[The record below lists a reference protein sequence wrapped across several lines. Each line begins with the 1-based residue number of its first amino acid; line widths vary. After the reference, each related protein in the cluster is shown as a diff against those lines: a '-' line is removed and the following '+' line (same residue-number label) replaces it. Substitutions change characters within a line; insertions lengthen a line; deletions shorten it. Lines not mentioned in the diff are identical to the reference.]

1 MNEGSL
7 MRGGKG
13 MTVKVAAIQTKT
25 FPEAD
30 EQKENIRKARDYV
43 AEAADQGAQF
53 ICFPEA
59 YPGPWKAPLS
69 YSPVGP
75 LEEMASKHELYII
88 AGANFPVPGEPG
100 KGYCSEV
107 LVGPDGLIGRYNRT
121 IPEGPWIYKG
131 GRFWDFDY
139 QEADELPVFDTPFCK
154 VGILICS
161 EVYSPE
167 LSRILALKGAEIIFL
182 PAGICKY
189 ELHDTWR
196 NLIWARAIENLT
208 YTVTCQNI
216 FGAEHGLA
224 MICSPEEI
232 LVESTKTGIFV
243 AECDFERIGW
253 LREETDRYGPPMPFN
268 TKPGVLRDWRRP
280 GLFRKNF
287 PDW

>member
-1 MNEGSL
+1 
-7 MRGGKG
+7 MR
-13 MTVKVAAIQTKT
+13 VKVAAIQTKT

-69 YSPVGP
+69 YSPVGA
-75 LEEMASKHELYII
+75 LEEMASKHGVYIV
-88 AGANFPVPGEPG
+88 AGANCPVPEKSN

-139 QEADELPVFDTPFCK
+139 QEADDLLVFDTPFCK

-232 LVESTKTGIFV
+232 LVESTRTGIFI
-243 AECDFERIGW
+243 AECNFERIGW

-280 GLFRKNF
+280 ELSRKNF

>member
-1 MNEGSL
+1 MG
-7 MRGGKG
+7 
-13 MTVKVAAIQTKT
+13 VKVAAIQPKT
-25 FPEAD
+25 FLEDD
-30 EQKENIRKARDYV
+30 EQEKNIQKSQDYV
-43 AEAADQGAQF
+43 AEAAERGAQY

-69 YSPVGP
+69 YSPLEP
-75 LEEMASKHELYII
+75 LIEMASKHGVYIV
-88 AGANFPVPGEPG
+88 AGANYPVPGEPS

-107 LVGPDGLIGRYNRT
+107 LIGPDGLIGRYNRT
-121 IPEGPWIYKG
+121 IPKGPWIYKG

-139 QEADELPVFDTPFCK
+139 QEANELPVLDTPLCR

-189 ELHDTWR
+189 ELHHTWR
-196 NLIWARAIENLT
+196 NLVWARAIENLA

-232 LVESTKTGIFV
+232 LVESTKPGIFI
-243 AECDFERIGW
+243 ADCDFERIGW

-268 TKPGVLRDWRRP
+268 TKPGVLRDWRRSE
-280 GLFRKNF
+280 LFRKSF
-287 PDW
+287 SDW

>member
-1 MNEGSL
+1 
-7 MRGGKG
+7 MR
-13 MTVKVAAIQTKT
+13 VKVASIQTKT

-53 ICFPEA
+53 ICFPES
-59 YPGPWKAPLS
+59 YPGPWKAPLR
-69 YSPVGP
+69 YSPVKP
-75 LEEMASKHELYII
+75 LEEMASKHGVYIV
-88 AGANFPVPGEPG
+88 AGANCPVPG
-100 KGYCSEV
+100 KSNRGYCSEV

-121 IPEGPWIYKG
+121 IPRGPWLYKG

-139 QEADELPVFDTPFCK
+139 KEADELPVFDTPFCK

-196 NLIWARAIENLT
+196 NLIWARAIENLS

-216 FGAEHGLA
+216 FGAEQGLA

-232 LVESTKTGIFV
+232 LIESTKSGIFI
-243 AECDFERIGW
+243 AECDFERISW
-253 LREETDRYGPPMPFN
+253 LREEVDRYGPPMPFN
-268 TKPGVLRDWRRP
+268 AKPGVLRDWRRP
-280 GLFRKNF
+280 GLFRENF
-287 PDW
+287 SDW